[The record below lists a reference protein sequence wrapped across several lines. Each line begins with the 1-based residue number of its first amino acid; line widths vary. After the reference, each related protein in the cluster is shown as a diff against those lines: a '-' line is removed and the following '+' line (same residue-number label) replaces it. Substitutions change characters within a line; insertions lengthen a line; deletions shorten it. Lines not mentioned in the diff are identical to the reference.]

1 MSGDKNKKNKKR
13 FLQDYLSIDTGSRKQ
28 KNHLVLV
35 EHDKN
40 GNIININIIEMPE
53 PELKLSRYHS
63 YLN

>member
-1 MSGDKNKKNKKR
+1 MHD
-13 FLQDYLSIDTGSRKQ
+13 FLSID
-28 KNHLVLV
+28 KNEEEQRSHLVLV